1 MEFQMKIRKSINLQL
16 VLPVQTYSQRFE
28 RVARC
33 FSLKSKDRLKFLSLS
48 VLSDYFVL
56 YMFHTF
62 TNHKFVLRFSLS
74 ASRVSICIRLV
85 IGGKDNWRI
94 RYRRFLSNQRKHFFQ
109 LQRKKPLLV
118 WKNWL
123 FAFLFGF
130 VCETSFVQKCKLSR
144 KPITF
149 YLLRSEM
156 QTSSATGWLLQ
167 RDGSFYLTKVFG
179 IDDMPCYLV
188 TPSDNV
194 HFITNKLR
202 PFPH

>member
-1 MEFQMKIRKSINLQL
+1 
-16 VLPVQTYSQRFE
+16 
-28 RVARC
+28 
-33 FSLKSKDRLKFLSLS
+33 
-48 VLSDYFVL
+48 
-56 YMFHTF
+56 MFHTF
-62 TNHKFVLRFSLS
+62 ANHKFVLRFSLS

-85 IGGKDNWRI
+85 LGGKDNWRI
-94 RYRRFLSNQRKHFFQ
+94 RYWRSLSNKRKHFFQ

-130 VCETSFVQKCKLSR
+130 VCETSFVQKCKLSG

-156 QTSSATGWLLQ
+156 QTSSATGRLLQ

-179 IDDMPCYLV
+179 IDDIPCFLV

-194 HFITNKLR
+194 HLITNKFKGLPALVEKTR
-202 PFPH
+202 IVRLK

>member
-1 MEFQMKIRKSINLQL
+1 
-16 VLPVQTYSQRFE
+16 
-28 RVARC
+28 
-33 FSLKSKDRLKFLSLS
+33 
-48 VLSDYFVL
+48 
-56 YMFHTF
+56 MFHTF

-85 IGGKDNWRI
+85 LGGKDNWRI
-94 RYRRFLSNQRKHFFQ
+94 RYRLFLPNQRKHFFQ

-130 VCETSFVQKCKLSR
+130 VCETSLVQNCKLSG

-156 QTSSATGWLLQ
+156 QTSSATGRLLQ

-179 IDDMPCYLV
+179 IDDIPCFLV

-194 HFITNKLR
+194 HLITNKFKGLPALVDKTR
-202 PFPH
+202 IVRLK